1 MFNISLKYKYYFLN
15 LENINSGFMEQFL
28 IISILQEKI
37 IISCLTDHDI
47 VFSFVFIWKK
57 MKCSIWLMFKKSVS
71 LYEPPCPFWD
81 ISLFI
86 RKIVQKMYIFFSSL
100 ALNYARNPYFGMK
113 LQNYVNL
120 IHMLYMSYVYQ
131 WFAMIW

>member
-28 IISILQEKI
+28 IISILQ
-37 IISCLTDHDI
+37 
-47 VFSFVFIWKK
+47 KK
-57 MKCSIWLMFKKSVS
+57 KNYFMFDRSWYSIQFCFYMKQNGMLNMADVQKKCVSIWAS
-71 LYEPPCPFWD
+71 LPFLRYFIVYQKNCP
-81 ISLFI
+81 
-86 RKIVQKMYIFFSSL
+86 KNVHFFSSL

-120 IHMLYMSYVYQ
+120 IPLLYMSYVYQ